1 MEIFNIP
8 TDDCQ
13 DEELKKQLEKL
24 QDAIAHAIMNSD
36 IDPLYRL
43 EFMQNTL
50 LYTHP
55 ALYKTNTKALQA
67 VLEEMR
73 ENNPKA
79 FKK

>member
-1 MEIFNIP
+1 MP
-8 TDDCQ
+8 SDDYQ

-24 QDAIAHAIMNSD
+24 QDAIAHAIQNSD
-36 IDPLYRL
+36 IDPLYKF

-55 ALYKTNTKALQA
+55 ALYRKNTKALQL

>member
-1 MEIFNIP
+1 MP

-13 DEELKKQLEKL
+13 DEELKKQLDKL
-24 QDAIAHAIMNSD
+24 QDVIAHAIMNSD
-36 IDPLYRL
+36 IDPLYKL
-43 EFMQNTL
+43 EFMQNML
-50 LYTHP
+50 WYTHP
-55 ALYKTNTKALQA
+55 ALYKKNIKALQS